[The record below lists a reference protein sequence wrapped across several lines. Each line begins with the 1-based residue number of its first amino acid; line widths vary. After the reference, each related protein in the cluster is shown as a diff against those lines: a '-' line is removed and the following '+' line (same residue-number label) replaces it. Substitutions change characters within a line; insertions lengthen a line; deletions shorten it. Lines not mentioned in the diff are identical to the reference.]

1 MNSEGVLLVFAKS
14 PEAGKVK
21 TRLIPYIGVDAA
33 TTLYKK
39 LLTRTLI
46 TSARC
51 CFTKKQLWL
60 SGDTEHSYFK
70 ELNEI
75 DSFKKVQQCGN
86 NLGDRMFNAFEITLS
101 EFDYAVLIGTDC
113 PSLTSNDLKS
123 AANMLESNKDV
134 VLGPAEDGGY
144 YLIGLKK
151 NNIDLFSNIEWGT
164 ETVFSKTVSIAESLG
179 LNVGVLTVRNDID
192 RIEDLKLF
200 DEIKNNDSI

>member
-14 PEAGKVK
+14 PEAGTVK

-39 LLTRTLI
+39 LLTRTLN

-51 CFTKKQLWL
+51 CFIKKQLWL

-70 ELNEI
+70 ESSETG
-75 DSFKKVQQCGN
+75 SFKKVQQFGN
-86 NLGDRMFNAFEITLS
+86 NLGERMFNAFDEVLS
-101 EFDYAVLIGTDC
+101 EFYYAVLIGTDC
-113 PSLTSNDLKS
+113 PGLTGSDLKS
-123 AANMLESNKDV
+123 AANMLESNKDL

-151 NNIDLFSNIEWGT
+151 NNINLFSNIEWGT

-179 LNVGVLTVRNDID
+179 LNIGLLTVRNDID
-192 RIEDLKLF
+192 RFDDIKHF
-200 DEIKNNDSI
+200 DEIKNGSV